1 MKTLKYKIGQ
11 WVRFYQAGNL
21 VIGEIRYITENLIG
35 KVTYS
40 TDVGEV
46 AEESIKEA
54 R

>member
-1 MKTLKYKIGQ
+1 MKTLKYKIGH
-11 WVRFYQAGNL
+11 WVRFYQSGVL
-21 VIGEIRYITENLIG
+21 VIGEIKYITETITG

-46 AEESIKEA
+46 GEDYIKEA